1 MKNQKAIRRTL
12 TILAVVEMVCVLVF
26 AGYEFFSLTVTTGN
40 LNRETQ
46 TLQQKIELAA
56 TYNDLETE
64 LSKTN
69 ADIVTFKNTFF
80 DDDTLLLFL
89 RNLSDN
95 ALKFGVYINSV
106 SFGGLVPVVDS
117 TPPVLAL
124 PVSLTVVCDS
134 KGLSNFLTYLETYK
148 NYIVEDSVAFSSTAK
163 SGTSINMKLYVQ
175 TASSEKWSYMGGK
188 P

>member
-1 MKNQKAIRRTL
+1 MKNQKSIRKTL
-12 TILAVVEMVCVLVF
+12 TIVVVVEIVCVLAF
-26 AGYEFFSLTVTTGN
+26 AGYKVFSLTRTTMN

-69 ADIVTFKNTFF
+69 ADIATFKNTFF

-106 SFGGLVPVVDS
+106 SFGGLTPAADS
-117 TPPVLAL
+117 TPPILTL
-124 PVSLTVVCDS
+124 PVSLTVACDS

-148 NYIVEDSVAFSSTAK
+148 NYIVEDSVSFSTTAK

-175 TASSEKWSYMGGK
+175 TSSSEKWSYMGGE